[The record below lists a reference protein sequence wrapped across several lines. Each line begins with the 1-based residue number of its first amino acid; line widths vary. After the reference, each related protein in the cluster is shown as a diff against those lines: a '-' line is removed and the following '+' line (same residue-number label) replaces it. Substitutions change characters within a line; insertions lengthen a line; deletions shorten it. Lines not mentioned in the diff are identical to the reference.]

1 MRVITGTARGKRLA
15 TLTGDAV
22 RPTPE
27 RIKEAVFSVVQFD
40 IEGRRMLDLFT
51 GSGQMAIEALSR
63 GAAQAVMVDISR
75 DSLRV
80 AEENL
85 HSTGLREKARLIRA
99 EGEAYIASS
108 RERFDI
114 AFLDPPYRKGILQR
128 VLPLVEE
135 HMNPGGSIFW
145 EHPAAEELPESVGR
159 FSKIRDYR
167 YGKILVT
174 LYRCEDV
181 RK

>member
-15 TLTGDAV
+15 MLSGEAV
-22 RPTPE
+22 RPTPD
-27 RIKEAVFSVVQFD
+27 RIKEAVFSVIQFD

-51 GSGQMAIEALSR
+51 GSGQMGIEALSR
-63 GAAQAVMVDISR
+63 GAAQAVMVDASR
-75 DSLRV
+75 DSIRV
-80 AEENL
+80 AEQNL
-85 HSTGLREKARLIRA
+85 RSTGLLEKAKLIHGD
-99 EGEAYIASS
+99 GESYIASC
-108 RERFDI
+108 REKFDI

-135 HMNPGGSIFW
+135 HMNPGGSLFC
-145 EHPAAEELPESVGR
+145 EHPSDEELPETVGR
-159 FSKIRDYR
+159 FSKMKEYR

-181 RK
+181 KK

>member
-99 EGEAYIASS
+99 AGEA
-108 RERFDI
+108 
-114 AFLDPPYRKGILQR
+114 
-128 VLPLVEE
+128 
-135 HMNPGGSIFW
+135 
-145 EHPAAEELPESVGR
+145 
-159 FSKIRDYR
+159 
-167 YGKILVT
+167 
-174 LYRCEDV
+174 
-181 RK
+181 

>member
-75 DSLRV
+75 
-80 AEENL
+80 
-85 HSTGLREKARLIRA
+85 
-99 EGEAYIASS
+99 

-135 HMNPGGSIFW
+135 HMNPGGSIFC
-145 EHPAAEELPESVGR
+145 EHPSEEELPESVGR

>member
-135 HMNPGGSIFW
+135 HPF
-145 EHPAAEELPESVGR
+145 EEELPESVGR

>member
-15 TLTGDAV
+15 MLSGEAV
-22 RPTPE
+22 RPTPD
-27 RIKEAVFSVVQFD
+27 RIKEAVFSVIQFD

-51 GSGQMAIEALSR
+51 GSGQMGIEALSR
-63 GAAQAVMVDISR
+63 GAAQAVMVDASR
-75 DSLRV
+75 DSIRV
-80 AEENL
+80 AEQNL
-85 HSTGLREKARLIRA
+85 RSTGLLEKARLIYGD
-99 EGEAYIASS
+99 GESYISS
-108 RERFDI
+108 CREKFDI

-135 HMNPGGSIFW
+135 HMNPGGSLFC
-145 EHPAAEELPESVGR
+145 EHPSDEELPETVGR
-159 FSKIRDYR
+159 FSKMKEYR

-181 RK
+181 KK

>member
-85 HSTGLREKARLIRA
+85 HSTGLRKGASHPCGGGGLYRFFTGTVRHSIFGSSIPQGDFA
-99 EGEAYIASS
+99 EGSAPCRRAYESG
-108 RERFDI
+108 REH
-114 AFLDPPYRKGILQR
+114 FL
-128 VLPLVEE
+128 
-135 HMNPGGSIFW
+135 
-145 EHPAAEELPESVGR
+145 
-159 FSKIRDYR
+159 
-167 YGKILVT
+167 
-174 LYRCEDV
+174 
-181 RK
+181 

>member
-15 TLTGDAV
+15 APEGEAV

-27 RIKEAVFSVVQFD
+27 RIKEAVFSVIQFE

-51 GSGQMAIEALSR
+51 GSGQMGIEALSR
-63 GAAQAVMVDISR
+63 GAAQAVMVDVSK
-75 DSLRV
+75 DSIRV
-80 AEENL
+80 AEQNL
-85 HSTGLREKARLIRA
+85 RSAGLMERARLVRA

-114 AFLDPPYRKGILQR
+114 AFLDPPYRQGILEK

-135 HMNPGGSIFW
+135 HMNPGGSIFC
-145 EHPAAEELPESVGR
+145 EHPSDEGLPENVGR